1 MNSPRLNTCLRGL
14 LLVISVGA
22 LAACGE
28 SPQAHTPDRI
38 TAAKHDAAPY
48 TGGSAAAFTREGWKA
63 GDANSWAQQLK
74 TRAQYGMNDHQRVV
88 TP

>member
-1 MNSPRLNTCLRGL
+1 MNTSRLNPGLRR
-14 LLVISVGA
+14 LVLVGGVCGR
-22 LAACGE
+22 AACGE
-28 SPQAHTPDRI
+28 SPQASDRLS
-38 TAAKHDAAPY
+38 AAKRDAAPH

>member
-1 MNSPRLNTCLRGL
+1 MNSPRLNICLRGL

-28 SPQAHTPDRI
+28 SPQTPDRLS
-38 TAAKHDAAPY
+38 AAKRDAAPH
-48 TGGSAAAFTREGWKA
+48 TGGSAAAFTRDGWKA

>member
-1 MNSPRLNTCLRGL
+1 MSTSRLNPGLRGL
-14 LLVISVGA
+14 VLVAAVCV
-22 LAACGE
+22 LAACSE
-28 SPQAHTPDRI
+28 SPQTPGRQS
-38 TAAKHDAAPY
+38 AAKRDAAPH
-48 TGGSAAAFTREGWKA
+48 TGGSAAAFTRDGWKA

>member
-28 SPQAHTPDRI
+28 SPQASDRLS
-38 TAAKHDAAPY
+38 AAKRDAAPH
-48 TGGSAAAFTREGWKA
+48 TGGSAAAFTRDGWKA
-63 GDANSWAQQLK
+63 GDANSWPQQLH

>member
-1 MNSPRLNTCLRGL
+1 MSARYLSGL
-14 LLVISVGA
+14 LLATAVLA
-22 LAACGE
+22 LSACGE
-28 SPQAHTPDRI
+28 SPQTHGERS
-38 TAAKHDAAPY
+38 AAKRDTAPH
-48 TGGSAAAFTREGWKA
+48 TGGSAAAFTKDGWKA

>member
-1 MNSPRLNTCLRGL
+1 MNTSRLNPGLRS
-14 LLVISVGA
+14 LVLVASVCV

-28 SPQAHTPDRI
+28 SPQTPDRI
-38 TAAKHDAAPY
+38 SGAKRDAAPY
-48 TGGSAAAFTREGWKA
+48 TGGSAAAFTRDGWKA

>member
-1 MNSPRLNTCLRGL
+1 MKTFCLKPGLRGL
-14 LLVISVGA
+14 LLVASVCV
-22 LAACGE
+22 LAACSE
-28 SPQAHTPDRI
+28 SPQTPDRLS
-38 TAAKHDAAPY
+38 AAKRDAAPH
-48 TGGSAAAFTREGWKA
+48 TGGSAAAFTRDGWKA

>member
-1 MNSPRLNTCLRGL
+1 MNARHLSGL
-14 LLVISVGA
+14 V
-22 LAACGE
+22 LAAAVLSLSACGE
-28 SPQAHTPDRI
+28 SPQVQGAHS
-38 TAAKHDAAPY
+38 AAKRDAAPH
-48 TGGSAAAFTREGWKA
+48 TGGSAAAFTKDGWKA